1 MAVISPALVVC
12 FGDSLTVGFQSPSR
26 ENPGGIEAPYGR
38 FLQEHLGS
46 AVRVQISGVC
56 GEVTGDM
63 VERFRRSVAGR
74 KPDYVVI
81 LGGTNDVGR
90 GISPEQIT
98 ANLTA
103 LYELTVEAG
112 GVPIPV
118 TVPSSRL
125 EGNWSGP
132 DASVWKARHLDPRV
146 VLNRLIRDYAES
158 HSLAVVD
165 LFSATLDSES
175 GQLAAIYSNDGLHFT
190 TAGYR
195 RFAELVAD
203 VLRPKLQSKV

>member
-1 MAVISPALVVC
+1 MSPALVVC
-12 FGDSLTVGFQSPSR
+12 VGDSLTVGFQSPSR
-26 ENPGGIEAPYGR
+26 ENPGGIETPYGR
-38 FLQEHLGS
+38 FLQERLGGE
-46 AVRVQISGVC
+46 VLVHISGVC
-56 GEVTGDM
+56 GEVTKDM

-74 KPDYVVI
+74 KADYVVI
-81 LGGTNDVGR
+81 LGGTNDIEGGV
-90 GISPEQIT
+90 SPEQIM

-103 LYELTVEAG
+103 LYELTVKAG

-118 TVPSSRL
+118 TVPSIRM
-125 EGNWSGP
+125 EGNWSVS
-132 DASVWKARHLDPRV
+132 DASAWKVRYLDPRT
-146 VLNRLIRDYAES
+146 VLNRLIRNYAES

-203 VLRPKLQSKV
+203 ILRPKLQSKV